1 MPWLRWAQPNLPR
14 PIRVNLIFPIF
25 YLLAT
30 LFVTIVPMIATPVET
45 GIGIL
50 MILSSIPVYGVFI
63 AWKNKPKWFQK
74 AMGKDDCFVFE
85 AYTDCVVPFLGFL
98 TKTLQKLLYVVRPK
112 LHAKVNHAF
121 ILLFSFINDCSLSH
135 SKCALFLNLIAIFY
149 LHFSLFHSE
158 HDHVVAEAAVGDGQE
173 QASPGLN
180 VSGFKRTKRGRH
192 SGLSIYTIS

>member
-1 MPWLRWAQPNLPR
+1 
-14 PIRVNLIFPIF
+14 
-25 YLLAT
+25 
-30 LFVTIVPMIATPVET
+30 MIATPVET

-63 AWKNKPKWFQK
+63 AWKNKPKWFQR

-121 ILLFSFINDCSLSH
+121 ILSMI
-135 SKCALFLNLIAIFY
+135 
-149 LHFSLFHSE
+149 
-158 HDHVVAEAAVGDGQE
+158 VP
-173 QASPGLN
+173 SPTLN
-180 VSGFKRTKRGRH
+180 V
-192 SGLSIYTIS
+192 LSSLILSRSFTYIFLYFTVSMTMWLQKLLLVMGKNKPAQV